1 VAQKAIRV
9 VVRTAEVPQRG
20 IEIDKRRETASTL
33 NAGRV
38 DYFAFFMD
46 GCEEAVED

>member
-9 VVRTAEVPQRG
+9 AIRIAEVPQRG
-20 IEIDKRRETASTL
+20 IEVYKRRETASTL

-38 DYFAFFMD
+38 NYFAFFMD